1 MRPPEKTYR
10 EKENGSKTASWKR
23 VIVQGIG
30 RGEKQ
35 RKLQEVK
42 KKKTKRKWGH
52 GRVSRR
58 NYD

>member
-42 KKKTKRKWGH
+42 KKENQKKMGSWK
-52 GRVSRR
+52 SFKEKL
-58 NYD
+58 